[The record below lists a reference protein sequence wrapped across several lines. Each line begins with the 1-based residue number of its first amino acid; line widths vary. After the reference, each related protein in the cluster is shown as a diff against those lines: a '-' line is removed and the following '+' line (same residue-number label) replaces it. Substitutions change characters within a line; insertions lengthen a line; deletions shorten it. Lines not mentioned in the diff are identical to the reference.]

1 MGLYVAIPLVLFILL
16 LLWVVPVGLWLQAI
30 FSIGGGDV
38 TILGLVGMRFRRVPP
53 GVIVNGLIAARKAGL
68 HDVSTSDLEV
78 HYMAGGNV
86 DKVVD
91 ALIAASKAGIELT
104 YSIATA
110 IDLAGR
116 DVLSAVQ
123 TSVYPKVIDA
133 PIDGKLSAVAKDGIE
148 VRARARVTV
157 RTDIP
162 NLVGGATED
171 TIIARVDLI
180 YPDPGFIVERK
191 DNLLGIVLTHAHED
205 HIGAIAHL
213 WPQLKCK
220 IYATP
225 FTAVLIKEKFKEKH
239 IDITKDLKI
248 VELNGTVS
256 LDPFEIEYI
265 TLTHSILEPN
275 GLRIKTPVGSILHT
289 GDWKVDP
296 DPLIGDKINENR
308 LKEIG
313 EEGVL
318 AMICDSTN
326 VFSAGRSGS
335 ELDVR
340 KNLLN
345 VMSRLK
351 KRIIITSFA
360 SNVARM
366 ETAFYCAEKTGR
378 QISLVG
384 RSMHRIYKAARQCGY
399 LKNTIE
405 PIDPR
410 EAKNFSREKIVYLC
424 TGSQGE
430 PMGAMMRISSYTHPD
445 VFIEQGDAVIFSSKI
460 IPGNEKKLYKL
471 HNQLVKDGIEVI
483 SEETEFIHV
492 SGHPNRE
499 DLKDM
504 YNWVKPK
511 CVIPVHGEHRHM
523 IEHISFA
530 KEMQVPHPV
539 QVENGDIVKLYPGDK
554 PEVYDKAPSGRLYL
568 DGNISVDGDSQSIK
582 DRKNLSANGY
592 LEVTIMITPKGN
604 VHNNPVL
611 SYRGLP
617 VYDKDEFNY
626 GLEYEIE
633 KTTRSFKVGSKQQEH
648 NLIDALKIACRKFS
662 KEKTGKKPFTNIN
675 LVRI

>member
-1 MGLYVAIPLVLFILL
+1 MKDEFLFCPLGGSGEIGMNMNLFGYGKPGDHKWIM
-16 LLWVVPVGLWLQAI
+16 VD
-30 FSIGGGDV
+30 IGV
-38 TILGLVGMRFRRVPP
+38 TF
-53 GVIVNGLIAARKAGL
+53 A
-68 HDVSTSDLEV
+68 D
-78 HYMAGGNV
+78 
-86 DKVVD
+86 
-91 ALIAASKAGIELT
+91 
-104 YSIATA
+104 
-110 IDLAGR
+110 
-116 DVLSAVQ
+116 
-123 TSVYPKVIDA
+123 
-133 PIDGKLSAVAKDGIE
+133 
-148 VRARARVTV
+148 
-157 RTDIP
+157 
-162 NLVGGATED
+162 D
-171 TIIARVDLI
+171 TIPGIDLI
-180 YPDPGFIVERK
+180 YPDPGFIQERK
-191 DNLLGIVLTHAHED
+191 ENLLGIILTHAHED
-205 HIGAIAHL
+205 HIGAVAHL
-213 WPQLKCK
+213 WPKLKCK

-248 VELNGTVS
+248 VELNGKVI

-275 GLRIKTPVGSILHT
+275 GLKIQTPLGIVLHT

-296 DPLIGDKINENR
+296 NPLIGDEINIKR

-313 EEGVL
+313 DEGVL

-340 KNLLN
+340 KNMLN
-345 VMSRLK
+345 IMSRLK
-351 KRIIITSFA
+351 KRVIITSFA

-366 ETAFYCAEKTGR
+366 ESAFYCAEKTGR

-399 LKNTIE
+399 LKNTID

-410 EAKNFSREKIVYLC
+410 EAKNISREKIVYLC

-430 PMGAMMRISSYTHPD
+430 PMGAMMRISNYTHPD
-445 VFIEQGDAVIFSSKI
+445 VFIEKNDAVIFSSKI

-483 SEETEFIHV
+483 SEESEFIHV

-504 YNWVKPK
+504 YSWVKPK

-523 IEHISFA
+523 IEHVNFA
-530 KEMQVPHPV
+530 KEMQVPFPI
-539 QVENGDIVKLYPGDK
+539 QVENGDIVKLAPGDH

-568 DGNISVDGDSQSIK
+568 DGSVSVEENSQSIK
-582 DRKNLSANGY
+582 DRKNLGTNGY
-592 LEVTIMITPKGN
+592 LEITILITPKGN
-604 VHNNPVL
+604 IHNSPL
-611 SYRGLP
+611 ISFKGLP
-617 VYDKDEFNY
+617 IYETDEFIY
-626 GLEYEIE
+626 GLEEEIE
-633 KTTRSFKVGSKQQEH
+633 KTTKTFNLGNKNQQY
-648 NLIDALKIACRKFS
+648 NLVDALKIASRKFT

-675 LVRI
+675 LVKI